1 MGDAVSPTDNRWYR
15 GATRDQWRAFWS
27 AYLGWMLDVMDLV
40 IFSMVIVYVISD
52 FGSDRGTAG
61 LVASFTLLASAVGGV
76 VFGYLADRIGRTRS
90 MVLSILCYS
99 LGTLLCGLSTGM
111 AMLLVAR
118 LVVGLGVGGEWG
130 AGTALVTE
138 TWPARH
144 RGKVI
149 AWVQSAFASGYA
161 LAALVTALVVPALG
175 WRWAFIVGVAPAAL
189 AFFVRR
195 HTAEPAVWAE
205 AGERL
210 GPKQAMRVL
219 LTRNPKVLV
228 VCILFAAAA
237 MCGYWGLFTWI
248 PNYLASPVSEGGRG
262 LGVLS
267 STTWIVILQVGA
279 AVGFVSFGYV
289 ADRVGRK
296 IAFVAYFV
304 LAALCVPVFVLVD
317 GTALILTVGA
327 VMALFG
333 TGFYSG
339 FGPALAE
346 LFPTEVRALAQGFV
360 YNTGRAASAFAPAM
374 VGFAASSLG
383 VGTAMATTA
392 GFYLLAAV
400 IVAFFLPETRGRE
413 LTSGRQETPTAAE
426 DAPDGYPGVPQ
437 RNRVPDTP
445 DAR

>member
-1 MGDAVSPTDNRWYR
+1 MTSAAGTTGQRWYR
-15 GATRDQWRAFWS
+15 GATPGQWRAFWS

-40 IFSMVIVYVISD
+40 IFSMLIGYVIDD
-52 FGSDRGTAG
+52 FGSDRSTAG
-61 LVASFTLLASAVGGV
+61 LVASFTLLASAVGGIL
-76 VFGYLADRIGRTRS
+76 FGYLADRIGRTRS

-111 AMLLVAR
+111 AMLLIAR
-118 LVVGLGVGGEWG
+118 LIVGIGVGGEWG

-175 WRWAFIVGVAPAAL
+175 WRWAFAVGVIPAVL

-195 HTAEPAVWAE
+195 HTPEPEVWEQATD
-205 AGERL
+205 RL
-210 GPKQAMRVL
+210 GVRDAARLLAARPRVL
-219 LTRNPKVLV
+219 A
-228 VCILFAAAA
+228 VCLLFVAAA
-237 MCGYWGLFTWI
+237 MCGYWGLFTWL

-262 LGVLS
+262 LGLLS
-267 STTWIVILQVGA
+267 STTWIVIIQAGA
-279 AVGFVSFGYV
+279 AIGFVSFGYV
-289 ADRVGRK
+289 ADRIGRK
-296 IAFVAYFV
+296 FAFVGYFV
-304 LAALCVPVFVLVD
+304 LVALCVPLFVTLDDPSVLLV
-317 GTALILTVGA
+317 VGA

-339 FGPALAE
+339 IGPALAE

-360 YNTGRAASAFAPAM
+360 YNVGRAASALAPAM

-392 GFYLLAAV
+392 GFYLIAAV

-413 LTSGRQETPTAAE
+413 LVSHSGGNAAADE
-426 DAPDGYPGVPQ
+426 VGESPADGNHGS
-437 RNRVPDTP
+437 R
-445 DAR
+445 